1 MAKKLGEDLQ
11 YSQGRKRDWKQV
23 LTDVA
28 REVGAGMMFGTHDE
42 ASAFLMSLGSDKSY
56 SEIKAIIDKD
66 RAAFQQENPTAAMG
80 WQMLGSVGSAPLTM
94 AKTLTG
100 TATKSA
106 IGGGLYAGAESD
118 FDPATTLTGA
128 LLSGGMSPLT
138 YIPPF
143 KGVPQSPMAK
153 PMKEMG
159 IPLTIGQQSGVKS
172 GMGQFEE
179 AYAQTMPFVGSIVQK
194 AREQGKVQFNRATID
209 EALRPLGVKAPKDL
223 EGNELYAWA
232 NKTLNEAY
240 DKALSPMKLQGS
252 QVGGDLST
260 AYNNSLKGLN
270 VSPEYKTTAAT
281 EMSKIIK
288 DLKRFGGSGTDIK
301 RILSDIDDKT
311 ALYLSDP
318 NVNSQKVGR
327 AFEQFGD
334 DIVALLAKN
343 NPDSAQALRTAD
355 RAFKRY
361 LPIRTTVQ
369 KVGVQ
374 SETFGEETFTPSQ
387 LLSSIT
393 TGDKTAQGRAL
404 LEGDSPIQ
412 QIAKAAQATIGS
424 KPVGSQ
430 TAQRLSAKELLESA
444 ALVGAPTG
452 LLATGDP
459 AAMVAGVLPYAYGL
473 SYLAPKASAKVISG
487 AGQALKGLP
496 FATSLQA
503 APFVQQGLL
512 ADQ

>member
-1 MAKKLGEDLQ
+1 MAKKLGEDLE
-11 YSQGRKRDWKQV
+11 YSKGKKRDWKQV
-23 LTDVA
+23 LTDVV
-28 REVGAGMMFGTHDE
+28 REVGAGLMFGTHDE

-56 SEIKAIIDKD
+56 GEIKEIIDKD
-66 RAAFQQENPTAAMG
+66 RATFQQENPVAAMG

-100 TATKSA
+100 TAAKSTA
-106 IGGGLYAGAESD
+106 GGGLYAGAESD

-128 LLSGGMSPLT
+128 MLSGVISPLT
-138 YIPPF
+138 FVPPF
-143 KGVPQSPMAK
+143 KGVPQDPMAQPLK
-153 PMKEMG
+153 KMG
-159 IPLTIGQQSGVKS
+159 IPLTIGQQSGVRS

-179 AYAQTMPFVGSIVQK
+179 AYAQTMPFVGSIVQR
-194 AREQGKVQFNRATID
+194 AREQAKVQFNRATID
-209 EALRPLGVKAPKDL
+209 EALRPLGVKAPEGL
-223 EGNELYAWA
+223 EGNALYAWA
-232 NKTLNEAY
+232 NKTLNNAY
-240 DKALSPMKLQGS
+240 DEALSPMKLQGT
-252 QVGGDLST
+252 QVGGELST
-260 AYNNSLKGLN
+260 IYNNNLKGLT
-270 VSPEYKTTAAT
+270 VSREYKDPAAI
-281 EMSKIIK
+281 EMSKIIE
-288 DLKRFGGSGTDIK
+288 DLKNFGGSGSDIK
-301 RILSDIDDKT
+301 RILSEIDMKT
-311 ALYLSDP
+311 VQYKADP
-318 NVNSQKVGR
+318 NVNSQKVGD

-334 DIVALLAKN
+334 DIVALLARN
-343 NPDSAQALRTAD
+343 NPDSAQALRNAD

-374 SETFGEETFTPSQ
+374 SETFGAETFTPSQ

-404 LEGDSPIQ
+404 LEMDSPVQ

-444 ALVGAPTG
+444 ALIGAPTG

-459 AAMVAGVLPYAYGL
+459 AGMVAGALPYAYGL
-473 SYLAPKASAKVISG
+473 SYLAPETSARVVSG
-487 AGQALKGLP
+487 AGQALRGLP
-496 FATSLQA
+496 FATSVQA
-503 APFVQQGLL
+503 APYVQQSLL